1 MGSTLSFKYKDAI
14 PSLHVSADTVSYTKI
29 SLTISILKTAQQIA
43 CENNNIPVSP
53 AYQKH

>member
-14 PSLHVSADTVSYTKI
+14 PSLHVITDTVSYTKI
-29 SLTISILKTAQQIA
+29 LSTISILKAAQQIA
-43 CENNNIPVSP
+43 FENNIPVSP

>member
-14 PSLHVSADTVSYTKI
+14 PSSHVIADTVSYMKI
-29 SLTISILKTAQQIA
+29 LSATSILKTAQQIA
-43 CENNNIPVSP
+43 FENNNIPVSS